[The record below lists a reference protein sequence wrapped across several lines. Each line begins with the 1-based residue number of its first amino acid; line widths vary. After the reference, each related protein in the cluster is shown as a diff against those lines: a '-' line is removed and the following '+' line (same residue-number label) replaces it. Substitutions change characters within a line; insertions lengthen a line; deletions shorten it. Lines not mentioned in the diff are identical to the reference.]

1 VVLNACHTRALGVA
15 LRATGVAHV
24 VCWHGTVLDS
34 HAIKFAEEFFEELA
48 TSPTEYKEAFEVGQ
62 RAVSRLYPR
71 AVRRLCFLSATLL
84 VDVDDELLDRP
95 HELCNEAVMP
105 QHVAGQSA
113 GGGAGGAGGGDGG
126 ADVARMLNNAKG
138 RAELNGFR
146 SLGVALKFHGND
158 IEEGIRKYEASQIDG
173 RRVREYGLDE
183 SHYDL
188 WIDSNRVA
196 GKKLLMIRTAAL
208 QHMFGDVSISDYAS
222 LWKVGGAVDK
232 KAQQADSIARETA
245 VGHFRDSLNA
255 RQQQRGGDRGH
266 QYMLDEMRHCIERLE
281 RLVRDDR
288 CSQTLKQNKVFS
300 TPCPSVY
307 MYVYMYVCMN
317 IEG

>member
-1 VVLNACHTRALGVA
+1 MR
-15 LRATGVAHV
+15 
-24 VCWHGTVLDS
+24 
-34 HAIKFAEEFFEELA
+34 FAEEFFQELA
-48 TSPTEYKEAFEVGQ
+48 TSPTEYKEAFEAGQ
-62 RAVSRLYPR
+62 RAVSRLDPR
-71 AVRRLCFLSATLL
+71 AVRRLCFLSATWL

-105 QHVAGQSA
+105 QHVVGQSA

-126 ADVARMLNNAKG
+126 ADVARMVNNAKG

-146 SLGVALKFHGND
+146 SLGVALKFHDND

-188 WIDSNRVA
+188 KTDCKKFA

-208 QHMFGDVSISDYAS
+208 QHMFGDVSISSYAS

-232 KAQQADSIARETA
+232 KAQQTDSIGRETA
-245 VGHFRDSLNA
+245 VAYFRDSLA
-255 RQQQRGGDRGH
+255 RQQPGGGDRGH
-266 QYMLDEMRHCIERLE
+266 QYMLDEMRHCIERIE
-281 RLVRDDR
+281 CLVRDDR
-288 CSQTLKQNKVFS
+288 RKEDTVCVLFFCVLFSLVLLAHLFFRTCVGFARMHVCMYACSM
-300 TPCPSVY
+300 CAC
-307 MYVYMYVCMN
+307 MYVCM
-317 IEG
+317 